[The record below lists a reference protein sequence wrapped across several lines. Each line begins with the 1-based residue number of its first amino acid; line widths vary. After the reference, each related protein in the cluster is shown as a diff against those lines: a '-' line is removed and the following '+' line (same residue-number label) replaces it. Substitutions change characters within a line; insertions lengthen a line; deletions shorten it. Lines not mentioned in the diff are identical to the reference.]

1 MRSAGGDG
9 GESNSPSRTLCRRPL
24 RACPMVCRRP
34 PGRASAPCRS
44 VQSRAPRSGL
54 SSDYATLIR
63 DASPLHD
70 ASTTRGEEMASTLT
84 LLPLTRRGRES
95 TGGCQV
101 LRFAACLTRP
111 DGTSARVPR
120 RPSPV
125 ESTHPQDRTSVRR
138 TDKCYHGPGTP
149 PRPPSA
155 TGTDGWGRFEG
166 LRCYGGCWPNLLTE
180 DGGPKSTGAN
190 RDHVATAV
198 PAAEPVSS
206 PRRPRGR
213 YRGARGRTNRLA
225 TAR

>member
-1 MRSAGGDG
+1 M
-9 GESNSPSRTLCRRPL
+9 LCRQP
-24 RACPMVCRRP
+24 A
-34 PGRASAPCRS
+34 GRASAPFRT

-70 ASTTRGEEMASTLT
+70 ASTIRGEEMASTLT
-84 LLPLTRRGRES
+84 LLPLKRRGRES

-138 TDKCYHGPGTP
+138 THVSYHGPRRAAKTP
-149 PRPPSA
+149 IGDRYGWAGPAR
-155 TGTDGWGRFEG
+155 TVTDARVALGR
-166 LRCYGGCWPNLLTE
+166 T
-180 DGGPKSTGAN
+180 
-190 RDHVATAV
+190 
-198 PAAEPVSS
+198 SS
-206 PRRPRGR
+206 PRTGDPSPPGR
-213 YRGARGRTNRLA
+213 IATSRDGGSRRRARQLTSQA
-225 TAR
+225 ARAVSRCAWNNGSAGHGS

>member
-1 MRSAGGDG
+1 MGPLGEPNVGSPAEAGLLHHEPWDQTLWPCGQSQLSRRRRQRPTRVRSVGGDG

-34 PGRASAPCRS
+34 PGRASAPCRT

-70 ASTTRGEEMASTLT
+70 ASTIRGEEMASTLT

-125 ESTHPQDRTSVRR
+125 ESTHPQDRTAVRR
-138 TDKCYHGPGTP
+138 TLKCYHEEGAFAKPDP
-149 PRPPSA
+149 AR
-155 TGTDGWGRFEG
+155 TD
-166 LRCYGGCWPNLLTE
+166 
-180 DGGPKSTGAN
+180 
-190 RDHVATAV
+190 
-198 PAAEPVSS
+198 
-206 PRRPRGR
+206 
-213 YRGARGRTNRLA
+213 
-225 TAR
+225 